1 MNIRVQY
8 ISHTKCS
15 LYLSLSISMT
25 NTLNWRRIIKTIFLP
40 NGINAWSRIYPNKRN
55 SGCYNVFCN
64 ALLKCVRLV
73 KRKTFSANDSFEIK
87 MLTRLRL
94 RFSNLRKLKD
104 PFKDD
109 SCKTEAK
116 TRENC
121 FLCCRF
127 YNESKATL
135 MNDFQNT
142 SIFFLRLVIT
152 ILLVFPIR
160 WWWV

>member
-1 MNIRVQY
+1 MA
-8 ISHTKCS
+8 
-15 LYLSLSISMT
+15 
-25 NTLNWRRIIKTIFLP
+25 NTLNWSWIIKFLFLP
-40 NGINAWSRIYPNKRN
+40 NGINAWSRIYPSKRN

-73 KRKTFSANDSFEIK
+73 KRKTFSANDSFELK
-87 MLTRLRL
+87 MLRRQRL

-104 PFKDD
+104 AFKED

-116 TRENC
+116 TIENC
-121 FLCCRF
+121 FLCCHF

-135 MNDFQNT
+135 MNDLQNT
-142 SIFFLRLVIT
+142 SIFSLRLVIT
-152 ILLVFPIR
+152 ILLVFPTR